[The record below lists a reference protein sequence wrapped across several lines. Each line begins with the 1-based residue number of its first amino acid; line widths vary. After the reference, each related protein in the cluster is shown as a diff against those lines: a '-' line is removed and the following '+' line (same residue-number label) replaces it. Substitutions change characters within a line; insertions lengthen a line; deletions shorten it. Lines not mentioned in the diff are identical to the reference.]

1 MKNIGIKEVEAT
13 IEKAKSY
20 IFSNQYSDGRWQGTI
35 YYNAYPTAVMLIL
48 NKMAKISTPE
58 WEKKALEWIEEN
70 QRSDGSWFLL
80 DKMQS
85 NHPHLKE
92 HDIENMLEVKA
103 STVRNT
109 VACLL
114 ALELFD
120 GNKEKISQAKL
131 YLKDI
136 DKSLIDPFTII
147 FLAYFDRWSWD
158 DLKIPPIEVLLLPNN
173 SKFGINRVIPA
184 WIRDAAIGAL
194 VYKTYQEKKHLWSP
208 LRKLAIRKGIKL
220 LLNNQLSNGSWFGTF
235 QPTVYPLLALKE
247 YGYSNS
253 DDCIKKAY
261 AFLDSRK
268 DQSKGY
274 VHRFNLPVWDTG
286 LTLLSLLADGSKR
299 KSKIRNA
306 CNFLFKAQTNEF
318 IWGFAPEVTL
328 YPDSDDTSVSMRALI
343 EAGYPKE
350 HFSKTSEWLLK
361 MQNSDGGWPAFI
373 KNQAK
378 KKKGTLPT
386 TVEDSLVIL
395 RDPSVADITGHVVS
409 ALGTI
414 GYTLKNT
421 QIAKAIDFLLS
432 DQLECGAW
440 YGRWGLCYLYGTTRV
455 LNGLLAVKFDMGNPK
470 VQKAIQWLIEC
481 QNNDGGWGEHY
492 ISYFRESHAG
502 TGYSTPCQT
511 GWVVETLV
519 KTVGINHD
527 SVERGIRYLL
537 KNQLK
542 NGNWASPAT
551 VGALEIYENTNYSSI
566 FPLLGL
572 GTYYKYR
579 TKHEE

>member
-1 MKNIGIKEVEAT
+1 MKNINIKEVESA
-13 IEKAKSY
+13 IAKAKSY
-20 IFSNQYSDGRWQGTI
+20 IFSNQYDDGRWQGTI

-48 NKMAKISTPE
+48 NKMANISTPE

-80 DKMQS
+80 DKAQS
-85 NHPHLKE
+85 NHPHLE
-92 HDIENMLEVKA
+92 EYDIENMLEVKA
-103 STVRNT
+103 STARNT

-120 GNKEKISQAKL
+120 GNKEKINKAKL

-147 FLAYFDRWSWD
+147 FLAYFDRWSWG
-158 DLKIPPIEVLLLPNN
+158 DLEIPPIEVLLFPNN
-173 SKFGINRVIPA
+173 SKLGINRVIPA

-194 VYKTYQEKKHLWSP
+194 VYKTYQEKKLLWSP
-208 LRKLAIRKGIKL
+208 LRKLAIKKGIRL

-247 YGYSNS
+247 YGYNND

-286 LTLLSLLADGSKR
+286 LTLLSLLADGSER

-306 CNFLFKAQTNEF
+306 CNFLFRAQTNEF

-350 HFSKTSEWLLK
+350 HFSKTSDWLLK
-361 MQNSDGGWPAFI
+361 MQNDDGGWPAFI

-414 GYTLKNT
+414 GYTLKNK
-421 QIAKAIDFLLS
+421 QIRKAIDFLLS

-455 LNGLLAVKFDMGNPK
+455 LNGLLAVEFDMSNLQ
-470 VQKAIQWLIEC
+470 VQKAIQWLIES

-492 ISYFRESHAG
+492 ISYFRESYAG
-502 TGYSTPCQT
+502 TGNSTPCQT
-511 GWVVETLV
+511 GWVIDTLV
-519 KTVGINHD
+519 KILGVNHD
-527 SVERGIRYLL
+527 SVQKGIGYLL

-542 NGNWASPAT
+542 NGNWDSPAT

-579 TKHEE
+579 TKHEK